1 MNINK
6 IITKQWYK
14 NVISKA
20 RLRYIIYIGYVEKY
34 KKSKCSII

>member
-6 IITKQWYK
+6 NITKQQFK
-14 NVISKA
+14 NKISKA
-20 RLRYIIYIGYVEKY
+20 RLKYIIYIGYVEKY